1 MKNFI
6 RTLAQRHLL
15 TYSAFF
21 ALYLYLSYSL
31 ERTPSALMY
40 FIFAYIFLF
49 ILKSTYEQ
57 KREARITGKKKQI
70 HFYLFRP
77 LWNQRKWTMFF

>member
-1 MKNFI
+1 
-6 RTLAQRHLL
+6 
-15 TYSAFF
+15 
-21 ALYLYLSYSL
+21 
-31 ERTPSALMY
+31 MY